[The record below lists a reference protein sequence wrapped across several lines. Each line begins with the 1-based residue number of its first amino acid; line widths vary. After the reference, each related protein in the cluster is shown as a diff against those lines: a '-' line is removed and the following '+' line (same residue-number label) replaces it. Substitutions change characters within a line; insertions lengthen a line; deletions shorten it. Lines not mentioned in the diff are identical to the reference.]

1 MLALVLAVCCSLAI
15 GMIFKHTGR
24 QRLDRTALL
33 TVNYAAAVA
42 VAAMLLTL
50 GTREVAGGLTAD
62 PALMALSVVT
72 GALLIFGFFVLSLAT
87 DVAGMSLAIGV
98 MRVSVV
104 IPFLMSWI
112 IWNEVPSVAQMVG
125 LVVAGVAFFLI
136 ARRKRPAPESRPELA
151 TASGAAATA
160 AHGRPGV
167 EPGGAAS
174 EVSVRAFGVLALV
187 FLAGGAVDLSMKAF
201 EESFGAQNSRVLFLL
216 LAFGIA
222 FLIGL
227 AVVLWRGV
235 RHGQWPTSATVGW
248 GVVLG
253 VINYGSLEFIL
264 RAIEQLPG
272 TFVFPV
278 NNIAIVLLAAVL
290 GVVVWGEQL
299 TRLNRIGLGLAVV
312 ALLLLN
318 L

>member
-227 AVVLWRGV
+227 AVVLWRGG
-235 RHGQWPTSATVGW
+235 RPGQWPTSATGGG